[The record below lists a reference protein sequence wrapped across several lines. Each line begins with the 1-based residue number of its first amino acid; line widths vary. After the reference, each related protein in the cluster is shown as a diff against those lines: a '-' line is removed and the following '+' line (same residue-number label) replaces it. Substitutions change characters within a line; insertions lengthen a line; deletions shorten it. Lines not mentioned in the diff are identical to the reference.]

1 MKDISQNIDTI
12 NIIKIDSKL
21 LLEQF
26 EEFMILKNYN
36 SLIHFPN
43 KDVNEFNQK
52 KMTELIDYLNEEK
65 AIVYGAYDKSK
76 LVGFIWGYPRT
87 FFDEK
92 RIFINCLVVNK
103 EYEKQGIGK
112 KLINRLEDFA
122 KENKYDSIDLT
133 VAPFNEN
140 AVGFYNHMGF
150 ESERIQMVK
159 KLGGKQ

>member
-1 MKDISQNIDTI
+1 MCIRDSFNSAIPLLVAKKEKV
-12 NIIKIDSKL
+12 KIRIVPVSYTHL
-21 LLEQF
+21 
-26 EEFMILKNYN
+26 
-36 SLIHFPN
+36 
-43 KDVNEFNQK
+43 
-52 KMTELIDYLNEEK
+52 

-76 LVGFIWGYPRT
+76 LVGFIWGYPRN

>member
-1 MKDISQNIDTI
+1 MKDTSQNIDNI
-12 NIIKIDSKL
+12 NIIEINSKILS
-21 LLEQF
+21 EQF

-43 KDVNEFNQK
+43 KDVDKFNRK
-52 KMTELIDYLNEEK
+52 KMTELVNYLKEKK

-76 LVGFIWGYPRT
+76 LVGFIWGYPRI

-103 EYEKQGIGK
+103 RYEKQGIGK
-112 KLINRLEDFA
+112 KLINKIENFA

-133 VAPFNEN
+133 VAPFNKN
-140 AVGFYNHMGF
+140 AVGFYEHIGF
-150 ESERIQMVK
+150 ESERIQMYK
-159 KLGGKQ
+159 KLGGK